1 MHIQTGFHAIEE
13 YLRSLEARGNRE
25 QSATHGADLRG
36 EIRYAKA
43 GPRTKKILELARKI
57 NIPAV
62 HTDNAHLDSLVRTL
76 PQPSRDHRGIVLV
89 TGEKSPKH
97 AEIDFDSYIA
107 QLCAACER
115 EKRGALVM
123 ILDSVTDPH
132 NVGAVIR
139 SCDQFAAD
147 LLVLPEKRAAGESAV
162 IERSSA
168 GASAWVPTAVVTNLV
183 RAVEKLQKAGFWVY
197 GAAAGGTAAY
207 TLDLTGH
214 TAVIM
219 GSEGSGISRLLAK
232 KCDGTI
238 SIPCCG
244 KLDSLNVSVAA
255 GIVLYE
261 RRRQCLTRT
270 NADCRCG
277 GSCNKSFQKEP

>member
-1 MHIQTGFHAIEE
+1 MQIKTGFHAIEE
-13 YLRSLEARGNRE
+13 YLRSLEAQKHTDGL
-25 QSATHGADLRG
+25 QGT

-43 GPRTKKILELARKI
+43 GPRVKKIIDFAYKTGV
-57 NIPAV
+57 PV
-62 HTDNAHLDSLVRTL
+62 VKTDNAHLDALVRPL
-76 PQPSRDHRGIVLV
+76 SEPSRDHRGIVLV
-89 TGEKSPKH
+89 IGGENPKQK
-97 AEIDFDSYIA
+97 AIDFDSFIA
-107 QLCAACER
+107 ELSAACER

-139 SCDQFAAD
+139 SCDQLGAE
-147 LLVLPEKRAAGESAV
+147 LLVLPEKRGASDSAV

-197 GAAAGGTAAY
+197 GAAADGTAAHS
-207 TLDLTGH
+207 LDLKGKI
-214 TAVIM
+214 AFIM

-232 KCDGTI
+232 KCDGFI

-255 GIVLYE
+255 GILLYE
-261 RRRQCLTRT
+261 RRRQCLTK
-270 NADCRCG
+270 G
-277 GSCNKSFQKEP
+277 